1 MSGRSGDDDFGA
13 FLDEIE
19 QADHVPI
26 GQSDASEACGG
37 SQQMFLVRPVEVDV
51 TGFGVGVFRV
61 SSVQPED
68 ACLNMV
74 IRI

>member
-19 QADHVPI
+19 QADHIPI
-26 GQSDASEACGG
+26 GQSDASVACGG
-37 SQQMFLVRPVEVDV
+37 SQQMFLVRSVEVDV

-61 SSVQPED
+61 GSVQPED